1 MIVYEF
7 DAGPVAKKPGR
18 VPRVSRLLALA
29 IEMEE
34 LVATGQVRDY
44 AELAR
49 LGCVSRARVSQVL
62 NLLCLAPDIQEAILF
77 LPEVESGRD
86 PVGERDLRGVCA
98 ELEWAKQRQ
107 MVPLT
112 IRAFDDAGQFRK
124 TSTV

>member
-1 MIVYEF
+1 M
-7 DAGPVAKKPGR
+7 
-18 VPRVSRLLALA
+18 PRVARLLALA

-62 NLLCLAPDIQEAILF
+62 NLLNLAPDIQEAILF

-86 PVGERDLRGVCA
+86 PIGERELRGERA
-98 ELEWAKQRQ
+98 ELEWAKQRG
-107 MVPLT
+107 VAASSRNLP
-112 IRAFDDAGQFRK
+112 
-124 TSTV
+124 